1 MLISSPTGCLF
12 CTPPKNK
19 QKLYLSTCVF
29 TLISKNGNSFVN
41 LVTSRMNTILML
53 NLYHGVTIPHWQLPH
68 IWSVRYQTRTMF
80 YSPGPLPSTF
90 LALEQPVPNDS
101 NVWITGSEFT
111 THLVQNTSMF
121 VFDTTVK
128 LQTYM

>member
-1 MLISSPTGCLF
+1 
-12 CTPPKNK
+12 
-19 QKLYLSTCVF
+19 
-29 TLISKNGNSFVN
+29 
-41 LVTSRMNTILML
+41 
-53 NLYHGVTIPHWQLPH
+53 
-68 IWSVRYQTRTMF
+68 MF

-128 LQTYM
+128 LQTYINSVLHFVAVNATRLIYAMYLQ